1 MTPTTPTADQRYVPA
16 PVGEITSLLA
26 STCDACSRTHFPTV
40 AECPA
45 CGGVVHETRL
55 SRGRLSAL
63 TEVTATPPGALIE
76 PPYNVGVT
84 DFAEKIR
91 VIGLLDGD
99 AVVGDEIEVVVFEY
113 HPERST
119 FAFRRRTS

>member
-16 PVGEITSLLA
+16 SVGEITSLLA

-40 AECPA
+40 TECPA
-45 CGGVVHETRL
+45 CGGVIHETRL

-63 TEVTATPPGALIE
+63 TEVTAPPPGALIE

-84 DFAEKIR
+84 DFAEGIR
-91 VIGLLDGD
+91 VIGLVDGD
-99 AVVGDEIEVVVFEY
+99 VIVGDEIEVAVFEY
-113 HPERST
+113 HPDRST
-119 FAFRRRTS
+119 FAFRRRIS